1 MSVLDFTDLT
11 ACANKQRKDGYL
23 HRGVEFIDGY
33 PQVVVNWIPD
43 QSSTDCK
50 YDRRKIDPA
59 CAAAKCE
66 RIGVMR

>member
-11 ACANKQRKDGYL
+11 ACANKQRKDGYW
-23 HRGVEFIDGY
+23 HRGVEFIDGH
-33 PQVVVNWIPD
+33 PEVVVNWIPD

-50 YDRRKIDPA
+50 YDRRQTDPA

-66 RIGVMR
+66 RIA